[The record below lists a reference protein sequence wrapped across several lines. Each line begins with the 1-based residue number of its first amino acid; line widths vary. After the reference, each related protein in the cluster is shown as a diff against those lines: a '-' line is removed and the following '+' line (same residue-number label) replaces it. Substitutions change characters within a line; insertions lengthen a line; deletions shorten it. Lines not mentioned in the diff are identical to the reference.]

1 MKTILK
7 SSIVLTFFSI
17 SLFLFQ
23 IACEDEVEAQQANQG
38 LTQQNKL
45 IYINGANYSINQIQ
59 IMNLDGTG
67 ITDVPMT
74 NLPPDLYWQTVRIT
88 PDGKTLV
95 LSGYDANAGN
105 VNIIYTMNTSGTDVK
120 KIYQQPSNSTG
131 EIKQVEQ
138 AY

>member
-17 SLFLFQ
+17 SLLLFQ
-23 IACEDEVEAQQANQG
+23 IACEDELEAQQSNQG

-105 VNIIYTMNTSGTDVK
+105 VNIIYTMNISGTDVK
-120 KIYQQPSNSTG
+120 KIYQQASNPTG